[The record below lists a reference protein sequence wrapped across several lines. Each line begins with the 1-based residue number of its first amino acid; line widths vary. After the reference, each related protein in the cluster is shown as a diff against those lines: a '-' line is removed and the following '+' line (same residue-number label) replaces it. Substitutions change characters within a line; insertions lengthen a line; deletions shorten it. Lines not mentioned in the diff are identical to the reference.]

1 MCSCQDDDDEEQNKA
16 DNSSR
21 DENIHHI
28 IRQAKS
34 TWNEKQGK
42 FLTRVAQISDVCSF
56 ASDSK
61 AALLTVKCVLGTCA
75 LHLQQHRGGGLHSA
89 VGAPRAAV
97 EAGVLW
103 LHTCQVQADTEGVGA
118 AQPAP
123 ISVAVSHR
131 ASFRLPAPPDDAP
144 GLVVVRHLLQSHL
157 VHGVVT
163 LALTD
168 DCRVAVLLCYQLDV
182 CMDQVVGLRAIV
194 ASSSSFFFFVLF
206 VFWGVICREQD
217 LNVANESNQGD

>member
-16 DNSSR
+16 DNSSP

-28 IRQAKS
+28 FRQAKS

-42 FLTRVAQISDVCSF
+42 FLARVAQISDVCSF

-61 AALLTVKCVLGTCA
+61 AALLNVKCVPGTCA
-75 LHLQQHRGGGLHSA
+75 LHLQQHRGGGLHPA
-89 VGAPRAAV
+89 VGAPCAAV
-97 EAGVLW
+97 EAGVLR
-103 LHTCQVQADTEGVGA
+103 LHACQVQADTEGVGA

-123 ISVAVSHR
+123 VSEAVGHR
-131 ASFRLPAPPDDAP
+131 ASFRLPARPDDAP

-157 VHGVVT
+157 VDGAVT

-168 DCRVAVLLCYQLDV
+168 ECRVAVLLCYQLGV
-182 CMDQVVGLRAIV
+182 CMDQVFGLRAI
-194 ASSSSFFFFVLF
+194 ASSSLFFFFLLF
-206 VFWGVICREQD
+206 LFWWVICREQD
-217 LNVANESNQGD
+217 LYVANESNQGD